1 MTSSSPQSSSGV
13 TDSLNAQIIGTDNGD
28 LLMGSALND
37 MIQGRGG
44 NDTLDGGLGND
55 WLYGGAGADTYR
67 FGKGYGQDTI
77 VAVDPG
83 GSTDIVEFG
92 AGILPSD
99 LSYRKSGD
107 DLVLLF
113 KNSSDTLTLK
123 YYLAGQPQAA
133 GSSQSKVKLVFANG
147 SGLDP
152 LAVAAATDLPTN
164 SSGGGSGSS
173 PSIGASL
180 VNHAPSG
187 SVTITGAPKQGQ
199 KLYAGHSIQD
209 SDGIGTVN
217 YEWLANG
224 QVITGI
230 SGNTYTPTQAQVG
243 QVISARARYIDGLGN
258 TETVTSQTTAKV
270 ANVNDLPTGTLTL
283 DAAPRQGQ
291 KLNLKVELS
300 DADGLGSF
308 SYLWLADG
316 QAITK
321 TSAPSF
327 TPTAKEV
334 GKVITV
340 QVSYTDGYGSKETVL
355 SSASNLVA
363 SAGTTG
369 ASGNDLLV
377 GGIDADSLSGGAG
390 KDTLIGGLGQDT
402 MTGGSGAD
410 IFRFTSIAEMGS
422 SSAACDTITDFKPG
436 EDKIDLSHID
446 ADTSTS
452 ADDAFGSL
460 ILVTSGSFTHAGQ
473 LRFDQG
479 VLYGNTDADADAEFA
494 IILTG
499 ISTLSLGDF
508 IL

>member
-1 MTSSSPQSSSGV
+1 MTSSSSQGNPGL
-13 TDSLNAQIIGTDNGD
+13 TDSLNAQVMGSDNDD
-28 LLMGSALND
+28 LLTGSVLND

-44 NDTLDGGLGND
+44 DDTLDGGMGSD

-67 FGKGYGQDTI
+67 FGKGYGQDVI

-83 GSTDIVEFG
+83 GSTDTVAFG

-107 DLVLLF
+107 DLILLL
-113 KNSSDTLTLK
+113 KDSRDTLALK

-133 GSSQSKVKLVFANG
+133 GLSQSKVKLVFANG
-147 SGLDP
+147 SWLDP
-152 LAVAAATDLPTN
+152 LAVAAATELPTS

-173 PSIGASL
+173 PGGGISP

-187 SVTITGAPKQGQ
+187 SVTLTGVPKQGQ
-199 KLYAGHSIQD
+199 KLYASHSLQD
-209 SDGIGTVN
+209 SDGIGTVH

-224 QVITGI
+224 QVITGV
-230 SGNTYTPTQAQVG
+230 SGNSYTPTQAQVG
-243 QVISARARYIDGLGN
+243 QVISARARYLDGLGN
-258 TETVTSQTTAKV
+258 TETVTSQATAKV
-270 ANVNDLPTGTLTL
+270 ANVNDLPTGSLTL
-283 DAAPRQGQ
+283 DASPRQGQ
-291 KLNLKVELS
+291 TLNLKVELS
-300 DADGLGSF
+300 DADGLGNF

-316 QAITK
+316 KAITK
-321 TSAPSF
+321 TSVPSF

-340 QVSYTDGYGSKETVL
+340 QVSYTDGYRSKETVL

-363 SAGTTG
+363 SASTTG
-369 ASGNDLLV
+369 GSGNDLLA
-377 GGIDADSLSGGAG
+377 GSIDADNLSGGAG

-422 SSAACDTITDFKPG
+422 SSAACDTITDFKRG
-436 EDKIDLSHID
+436 EDKIDLSRID
-446 ADTSTS
+446 ADGSTGT
-452 ADDAFGSL
+452 DDAFGSL
-460 ILVTSGSFTHAGQ
+460 ILVVSGSFTRAGQ
-473 LRFDQG
+473 LRFAQG

-494 IILTG
+494 ISLTG
-499 ISTLSLGDF
+499 VSTLSLGDF